1 MKSSIFTLLAA
12 LLLLGS
18 TGCAGGPGS
27 KKGCRDGC
35 NGNCNQCGLATNYD
49 NGVTAHGDPCGRGGG
64 GPMAGGHQNM
74 NPRAFA
80 GPSGPPTA
88 AITYPYYT
96 TRGPRDFLQDNPRT
110 IGP

>member
-18 TGCAGGPGS
+18 SGCAGVPGS
-27 KKGCRDGC
+27 KGCRDGC
-35 NGNCNQCGLATNYD
+35 NGGCNQCGLATNYD
-49 NGVTAHGDPCGRGGG
+49 NGVTAYGDPCNGNAQGLLS
-64 GPMAGGHQNM
+64 GGHQNP

-80 GPSGPPTA
+80 GPGGPPTP

-96 TRGPRDFLQDNPRT
+96 TRGPRDFLLDDPRT